1 MGGRRHKGPVPRRVA
16 TITRADPQPQAGETD
31 PVTVVL
37 DDAVVPVARRRGP
50 IVRWRS
56 AMARRPLRTGIL
68 TGIGVVV
75 LVFVAILLDAY
86 WHTYRIYADAK
97 TVSSSLSE
105 AKNQLA
111 AGKVPS
117 GALFDRAVA
126 AGAAAR
132 AGVDH
137 PDFAYRWVS
146 SLPGFGRP
154 MKTVRWG
161 AIAAGQDAGAAGD
174 LRDLIG
180 DILGPAALNGGSL
193 PGSPPIYRDGA
204 VDLSLVKSLTP
215 RLQAIMGQL
224 QAAEASVRKI
234 PAIGLPFVDSK
245 IHHLKTKAV
254 ADSERVVSLL
264 RKAIAGSELLPS
276 FLGADG
282 PRYYLLAIQNNV
294 DQRATGGSVLGYA
307 IVRIRDGQMKLLEG
321 GGIKPLDLSRTGPRF
336 PLPAPVLWYI
346 NYYDVPFRIKNGANY
361 SPDFPLVGR
370 SWAKFVE
377 NARGIRMDGAIALDP
392 FAISAALTGEGTMKV
407 PAYPG
412 VVNASNLVRVTE
424 YEQYQLTKQ
433 QQKELPGQMVKGA
446 FKLLKHPANLL
457 DLMKGLGQSVA
468 DRHIQ
473 VWARDPGEES
483 LLHQLGWD
491 GSLYRAP
498 GDYAFL
504 TYNKRMGGK
513 QDYWTRIFSHYDVSV
528 RADGSI
534 ESTYSMKATD
544 EIPPGQPGRVITHKE
559 PYGVNAMALGLYV
572 PERARVE
579 SVTPSDADVEPP
591 FYGGVRLGFSQHV
604 EDVHRVL
611 LESIT
616 PYPGH
621 PKTLTYRYS
630 VPDVV
635 QVTPKGR
642 VYQLTL
648 QTQPLYHPEIVTLTV
663 HLPPDSH
670 VTSAPGWTVRGT
682 TLTMRLTLTRDV
694 HPRIVFTQ
702 PG

>member
-1 MGGRRHKGPVPRRVA
+1 VGGGRHRVPGPVSRRAA
-16 TITRADPQPQAGETD
+16 TIHADPQRRSGETD
-31 PVTVVL
+31 PVIVL
-37 DDAVVPVARRRGP
+37 DDAVPPPAPRRGP
-50 IVRWRS
+50 ILRWRS
-56 AMARRPLRTGIL
+56 AMARRPLRTGIF

-75 LVFVAILLDAY
+75 LVFVAILFDAY

-105 AKNQLA
+105 AKDQLA

-132 AGVDH
+132 GGVEH

-146 SLPGFGRP
+146 SLPGLGRP

-161 AIAAGQDAGAAGD
+161 AIAAGQDADAAGD

-180 DILGPAALNGGSL
+180 DMLGPAALKGGSL
-193 PGSPPIYRDGA
+193 SGSPPIYRDGA

-215 RLQAIMGQL
+215 RLRTILGRL
-224 QAAEASVRKI
+224 EAAEASVRKI
-234 PAIGLPFVDSK
+234 PAMGLPFVDSK

-282 PRYYLLAIQNNV
+282 PRYFLLAIQNNV

-307 IVRIRDGQMKLLEG
+307 ILRIRDGKMKLLEG

-336 PLPAPVLWYI
+336 PLPASVLWYI

-377 NARGIRMDGAIALDP
+377 NARGIRLDGAIGLDP
-392 FAISAALTGEGTMKV
+392 FAIAAALTGEGTLKV

-412 VVNASNLVRVTE
+412 VVTASNLVRVTE
-424 YEQYQLTKQ
+424 YEQYQLTRE
-433 QQKELPGQMVKGA
+433 QQKNLPGQMVKGA
-446 FKLLKHPANLL
+446 FKLLQHPANLL

-468 DRHIQ
+468 GRHIL
-473 VWARDPGEES
+473 VWARDSREES

-491 GSLYRAP
+491 GSLYRGP

-513 QDYWTRIFSHYDVSV
+513 QDYWTRIFAHDDVSV

-534 ESTYSMKATD
+534 ESTYSVKATD
-544 EIPPGQPGRVITHKE
+544 EIPLGQPGRVITHKE

-572 PERARVE
+572 PARARVE
-579 SVTPSDADVEPP
+579 SVTPSDAHVEPP
-591 FYGGVRLGFSQHV
+591 YYGGVRLGFSQHV

-611 LESIT
+611 LESIS

-635 QVTPKGR
+635 QLTPKGR
-642 VYQLTL
+642 LYQLTL
-648 QTQPLYHPEIVTLTV
+648 QTQPLYHPAIITLTV
-663 HLPPDSH
+663 HLPEDSR
-670 VTSAPGWTVRGT
+670 VTSAPGWTVHGT

-702 PG
+702 AG